1 MRLKNEKELNKLS
14 NEKLLSEYHALIIEI
29 AEESRCKQLKGRP
42 EHIARLKEYQ
52 GLVHRIIVDRMS
64 A

>member
-1 MRLKNEKELNKLS
+1 MKLKDEKELNKLS

-29 AEESRCKQLKGRP
+29 AEESGYKQLKGRP

-52 GLVHRIIVDRMS
+52 GLVHQVIIDRMS